1 MDNSDVKIH
10 RHPGSSRQK
19 PQKTEDIGGKK
30 NREAE
35 LCRAVETVIQ

>member
-10 RHPGSSRQK
+10 RHPGSSWQK
-19 PQKTEDIGGKK
+19 PQKTEDIGGK